1 MNPSARWLIDHM
13 SFCERQRNEFI
24 KGQWSKPEDR
34 EKIVCHFNE
43 MMDNIHIGGEMSEE
57 GNYRKVIEV
66 DISDHGKFIPSPLY
80 VVADGNALHCSY
92 VCGCRHQNVEVMVV
106 ICIGSCV
113 NLAITQ
119 TCSTAFAR
127 AVEMIG
133 IHLYAR
139 NLPT

>member
-92 VCGCRHQNVEVMVV
+92 VCGCRHQNVEVMVDIDDHGDMYRFV
-106 ICIGSCV
+106 CESCHHT
-113 NLAITQ
+113 NLFD
-119 TCSTAFAR
+119 CLCKGCR
-127 AVEMIG
+127 DD
-133 IHLYAR
+133 R
-139 NLPT
+139 NTPVC